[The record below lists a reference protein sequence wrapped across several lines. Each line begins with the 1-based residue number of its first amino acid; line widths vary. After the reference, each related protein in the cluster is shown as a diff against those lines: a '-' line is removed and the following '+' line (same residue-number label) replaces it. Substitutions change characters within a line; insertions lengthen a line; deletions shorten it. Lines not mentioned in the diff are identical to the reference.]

1 MVVRAITIATAAP
14 CVGYAAIGAAI
25 DNKQNIACIDHT
37 TQYFVCK
44 AIQLWLYLSAIIVLF
59 CGYDM
64 GDVDGEGKGDLEW
77 VFDDMIDVDRD
88 GMMRF
93 LATLPFRNQFFEVLT
108 G

>member
-1 MVVRAITIATAAP
+1 
-14 CVGYAAIGAAI
+14 
-25 DNKQNIACIDHT
+25 
-37 TQYFVCK
+37 
-44 AIQLWLYLSAIIVLF
+44 
-59 CGYDM
+59 M